1 MMVLQIISDTN
12 KSLAFEIIADGFKRN
27 HIKCH
32 YILIQEKDS
41 EFSRY
46 LSSIGVEYT
55 IIGLKNKAGIL
66 KTFIKIVK
74 VLSKNKPKIVHTHL
88 RTASILGLLAAK
100 LTRIPIRLHTRHHS
114 TLNFNYYPSGVKYDK
129 LINLLSTHI
138 ISISDVVT
146 NVLVEKEKV
155 NEKKITVIPHGIHL
169 ERFKNVPQKRIDLLQ
184 EKYHLKT
191 HKGPFIGVISR
202 YIELKG
208 IQYIIPAFK
217 KYKAIYPDAHLVLAN
232 AIGDYSDEV
241 RYLLR
246 TQLKIGD
253 YTEVVFESD
262 LYAFYQ
268 LFDIFIHVP
277 VDENVEAFGQTYI
290 EALAAGIPSIFTLS
304 GIANQIITDNYNSIV
319 VSFCSSNAIFEALIE
334 LSEDKDKRDNLIV
347 NGLKTVQDF
356 SAEKYVQNHIKLYQE
371 LCHQNVKN

>member
-1 MMVLQIISDTN
+1 
-12 KSLAFEIIADGFKRN
+12 
-27 HIKCH
+27 
-32 YILIQEKDS
+32 
-41 EFSRY
+41 
-46 LSSIGVEYT
+46 
-55 IIGLKNKAGIL
+55 
-66 KTFIKIVK
+66 
-74 VLSKNKPKIVHTHL
+74 
-88 RTASILGLLAAK
+88 
-100 LTRIPIRLHTRHHS
+100 
-114 TLNFNYYPSGVKYDK
+114 
-129 LINLLSTHI
+129 
-138 ISISDVVT
+138 
-146 NVLVEKEKV
+146 
-155 NEKKITVIPHGIHL
+155 
-169 ERFKNVPQKRIDLLQ
+169 
-184 EKYHLKT
+184 
-191 HKGPFIGVISR
+191 
-202 YIELKG
+202 
-208 IQYIIPAFK
+208 
-217 KYKAIYPDAHLVLAN
+217 N

-334 LSEDKDKRDNLIV
+334 LSKDKDKRDNLIV